1 MSDRITNKILK
12 FSRKVF
18 YEDISPKFRKD
29 LLKGIMDYSY
39 ILFEKI
45 AIKFNIISLSYLNLY
60 SDIVDKEIKM
70 AEINLNDK
78 ILVIGCGAIPSTSIL
93 ISKKTNAKII
103 AIDKDFNAIDEAK
116 TFLSNIDYNELE
128 LEYAN
133 GLNYDVNK
141 FNVIFILYGV
151 KNLNEILIYLYKKIK
166 NDTKIIVRLNEE
178 KNKNI
183 FYKFHILKK
192 VKSKYLGQVYSYLL
206 KK

>member
-18 YEDISPKFRKD
+18 FEDISPKYRKD
-29 LLKGIMDYSY
+29 LLKGIMDFSY

-93 ISKKTNAKII
+93 ISKKTNATII
-103 AIDKDFNAIDEAK
+103 AIDKDFNAIDKAK
-116 TFLSNIDYNELE
+116 TFLSNIDYNEIE

>member
-18 YEDISPKFRKD
+18 FEDISPKFRKD
-29 LLKGIMDYSY
+29 LLKGIMDFSY

-103 AIDKDFNAIDEAK
+103 AIDKDFNAIDKAK
-116 TFLSNIDYNELE
+116 TFLSNIDYNEIE

-151 KNLNEILIYLYKKIK
+151 KNLNEVLIYLYKKIK

>member
-1 MSDRITNKILK
+1 MSDRITKKILK
-12 FSRKVF
+12 FSRKIF
-18 YEDISPKFRKD
+18 FEDISPKFRKD

-103 AIDKDFNAIDEAK
+103 AIDKDFNAIDKAK
-116 TFLSNIDYNELE
+116 TFLSNIDYNEIE

-151 KNLNEILIYLYKKIK
+151 KNLNEVLIYLYKKIK